1 MTSLKKLFGIKSFN
15 SIQNSIQQDQKSV
28 VEFLL
33 SSFKKLYTRLH
44 PLHPFHIDTKLSYY
58 KGKQNC

>member
-33 SSFKKLYTRLH
+33 SRFKKLYTRLH
-44 PLHPFHIDTKLSYY
+44 PLHPFHIATKLSYY